1 MNTHN
6 GLGPGR
12 EELGAPWRT
21 VNLILKIWSGQCC
34 NVDLVEIQTR
44 RGRSDMKVIIEDIQI
59 EACSSALAHKES
71 S

>member
-21 VNLILKIWSGQCC
+21 VNLILKIWSGQYC
-34 NVDLVEIQTR
+34 NVDMVEQGMKAMFDNVQNGDEYR
-44 RGRSDMKVIIEDIQI
+44 RSP
-59 EACSSALAHKES
+59 
-71 S
+71 

>member
-34 NVDLVEIQTR
+34 NVDLVEQ
-44 RGRSDMKVIIEDIQI
+44 GMKAMFNNVQNGDE
-59 EACSSALAHKES
+59 
-71 S
+71 